1 MRKWIL
7 AGSTVALMATC
18 AVAQIGE
25 RLSTPCRQEVVR
37 LCGINREAIRGC
49 LTQKIDQLSD
59 SCRAEIRER
68 VAARGGLGRN
78 TVAKGGEELSYGNEA
93 KQKLDYFAIAGK
105 SNVPLVVFI
114 HGGGWSIGDK
124 KHGTGTKYGYYNG
137 LGFAFASLNYRL
149 VPNVKPSDQATDI
162 ARAISYLRKN
172 AAKLGFD
179 PNRIFIMGH
188 SAGAHLAA
196 LVGSDTRYLDQAGV
210 PVSAIKGAILLDG
223 AGYDV
228 AAQMQYKGNKV
239 QGMYNAAFGS
249 NPAVH
254 ATLSPV
260 THARAPNIQNWLIL
274 HVESRPDATAQSQ
287 ALGKILSTNGAAVA
301 VKAVPD
307 STHMS
312 VNQDAGKA
320 GSFVGDEIASFL
332 ARLD

>member
-1 MRKWIL
+1 MRKLIL
-7 AGSTVALMATC
+7 AGSAIAVMATC

-37 LCGINREAIRGC
+37 LCGMNREAIRGC
-49 LTQKIDQLSD
+49 LTQKVEQLSG

-68 VAARGGLGRN
+68 VAARGGLSRN
-78 TVAKGGEELSYGNEA
+78 AVTQAGEELNYGSDA
-93 KQKLDYFAIAGK
+93 KQKLDYFAVAGK
-105 SNVPLVVFI
+105 SDVPIVVFI

-124 KHGTGTKYGYYNG
+124 KHGAGPKSGYYNG
-137 LGFAFASLNYRL
+137 LGYAFASLNYRL
-149 VPNVKPSDQATDI
+149 VPKVTPGDQATDI
-162 ARAISYLRKN
+162 ANAISYLRKN
-172 AAKLGFD
+172 ATKLGFD
-179 PNRIFIMGH
+179 AKRIFIMGH

-210 PVSAIKGAILLDG
+210 PVSVIKGAILLDG

-228 AAQMQYKGNKV
+228 AAQMRYKGNKV
-239 QGMYNAAFGS
+239 QGMYDAAFGS
-249 NPAVH
+249 SPAVH
-254 ATLSPV
+254 AELSPI
-260 THARAPNIQNWLIL
+260 THAGAPNIGNWLIL

-287 ALGKILSTNGAAVA
+287 ALGKMLSANGAAVQ

-320 GSFVGDEIASFL
+320 GSFVGDEIARFL

>member
-7 AGSTVALMATC
+7 AGGAIAVMTTC
-18 AVAQIGE
+18 AVAQMGN
-25 RLSTPCRQEVVR
+25 RLSTPCRQEVVQ
-37 LCGINREAIRGC
+37 LCGMNREAIRGC
-49 LTQKIDQLSD
+49 LTQKVDQLSG
-59 SCRAEIRER
+59 SCRSEIRER
-68 VAARGGLGRN
+68 IAVRGGLDRN
-78 TVAKGGEELSYGNEA
+78 AVARGGEELNYGSDAN
-93 KQKLDYFAIAGK
+93 QKLDYFAVAGK
-105 SNVPLVVFI
+105 SHVPLVVFI

-124 KHGTGTKYGYYNG
+124 KHGAGPKSGYYNG
-137 LGFAFASLNYRL
+137 LGYAFASLNYRL
-149 VPNVKPSDQATDI
+149 VPKITPGDQAIDI
-162 ARAISYLRKN
+162 ANAISYLRKN
-172 AAKLGFD
+172 AAKLGLD
-179 PNRIFIMGH
+179 ANRIIIMGH

-196 LVGSDTRYLDQAGV
+196 LIGSDTRYLDQAYV

-228 AAQMQYKGNKV
+228 AAQMRYKGNKV
-239 QGMYNAAFGS
+239 QGMYDAAFGS

-254 ATLSPV
+254 EALSPI
-260 THARAPNIQNWLIL
+260 THAGAPNIGHWLIL

-287 ALGKILSTNGAAVA
+287 ALGKILSANGAAVM

-320 GSFVGDEIASFL
+320 GSFVGDEIARFL